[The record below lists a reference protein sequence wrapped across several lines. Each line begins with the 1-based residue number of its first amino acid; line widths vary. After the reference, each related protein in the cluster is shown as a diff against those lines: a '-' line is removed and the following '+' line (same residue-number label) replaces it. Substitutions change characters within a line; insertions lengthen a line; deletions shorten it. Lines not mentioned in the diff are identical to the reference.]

1 VRGPR
6 RLVGCGRNVEARK
19 RRLLGWFGAF
29 ALAAGCAQGS
39 IDAGPGLDSLP
50 GEAGVVGLDA
60 GGFDAGDSDPPLG
73 SDSGSIQTAFD
84 SGTGSGTDDS
94 GSVEDTGTAGDDDA
108 GSDAGGATDSGG
120 IEQDSGTTVIDSGT
134 TEVDSGT
141 TEVDSGT
148 TEVDSGTTGMDS
160 GKSAVDSGHE
170 VDSGGTDGGGGTDAG
185 PVIPATCGLADN
197 AVGCC
202 IGNELYYCKA
212 GTSTITATACAS
224 GKVCGWDSAKSYYDC
239 VSPPATSSASYPI
252 ACP

>member
-39 IDAGPGLDSLP
+39 IDAGPGLDSL

-60 GGFDAGDSDPPLG
+60 GGFDAGDGDPPPLG
-73 SDSGSIQTAFD
+73 SDSGSIQAAFD
-84 SGTGSGTDDS
+84 SGTGSSTDDS

-120 IEQDSGTTVIDSGT
+120 IEQDSGTTLIDSGT

-141 TEVDSGT
+141 TEVDSG
-148 TEVDSGTTGMDS
+148 
-160 GKSAVDSGHE
+160 KNAVDSGHE
-170 VDSGGTDGGGGTDAG
+170 ADSGGTDSGGGTDAG

-212 GTSTITATACAS
+212 GTTTITATACAS

-252 ACP
+252 TCP